1 MLDSMPSSRPGADAQ
16 LDWVSDNGKDQ
27 RRSKSQL
34 TLSTIITV
42 CCLSTLAM
50 VGFFFFRLAR
60 EQTQIPNPESH
71 ELYAGISPISSPL
84 APSQTST
91 QVSESTPAPDLSLSD
106 QLNLNTGFV
115 ISGIPTTR
123 NYVFN
128 ITRQDAAPDGFQ
140 KPMILVNGQSPG
152 PLIEANTGDVIRVV
166 VNNHMPEASTTI
178 HWHGIDQRNT
188 VWMDGVHGV
197 TQCGIPPGESFTYE
211 FNVTDQRGTFWYHSH
226 VSVQYTDGLY
236 GPIIIHD
243 PEENIPSVDDDKIV
257 MFGDLF
263 HTQAEQL
270 STEYLGTSP
279 SWSPGRP
286 GLEPPPDNIIINGQH
301 IFNCSILGATESTPS
316 SSNLTGCIGG
326 SLYTTDIKTGDQ
338 VRFRLISHSTSTPLI
353 FTLDNHTLSIVEI
366 DGVEVEPIDTT
377 RVFMNPGQRYSVLV
391 TGNQTS
397 GNYLMRAAAATGCF
411 HLAHSDGISGLESV
425 EYEATGILS
434 YDGTDPSVPPMG
446 SRWERDAISNP
457 TFGTEPW
464 TYGCGDLPFD
474 LPRPTRKR
482 KAYDVGQ
489 NNHHY
494 FDFHQELVEKKVRT
508 YVNKTIYAPLQDDA
522 TLWKVLQQDTNS
534 GNEKSGRHSQA
545 QEWDFGPNQQ
555 VLVSQDADKAAQI
568 IINSEVMMIHPW
580 HLHGQNFQV
589 VGWGDD
595 VFGKGVT
602 TWSRVNPMRRDT
614 ITIPG
619 FSHVVLRI
627 VADNPGIWALHC
639 HILWHAEG
647 GMFISVANRLEELQ
661 TMLNSL
667 GTFDNGVSI
676 KQSFCSTGH
685 QQDDG
690 GNVTTKPYT
699 I

>member
-1 MLDSMPSSRPGADAQ
+1 MVAPRRPGNGHHNAPIMLDAMPFSRPGADAQ
-16 LDWVSDNGKDQ
+16 LDWVSDNGKHQ
-27 RRSKSQL
+27 RRSNCQL
-34 TLSTIITV
+34 TWSTIITI

-50 VGFFFFRLAR
+50 AGFFFSRLAR
-60 EQTQIPNPESH
+60 EQTQIPSPENH
-71 ELYAGISPISSPL
+71 ELYTGVFPISSPL
-84 APSQTST
+84 VPSQTST
-91 QVSESTPAPDLSLSD
+91 QASEGTPKPELSLSD
-106 QLNLNTGFV
+106 QLNLHTGFV
-115 ISGIPTTR
+115 VSGNPTTR
-123 NYVFN
+123 DYVFN
-128 ITRQDAAPDGFQ
+128 VTRQVAAPDGFQ

-243 PEENIPSVDDDKIV
+243 PEENIPLVDDDKIV
-257 MFGDLF
+257 MIADLF
-263 HTQAEQL
+263 HTQSEQL

-301 IFNCSILGATESTPS
+301 VFNCSILGATEHTHR
-316 SSNLTGCIGG
+316 SSNITGCTGG
-326 SLYTTDIKTGDQ
+326 SLYTTGIKTGDQ

-366 DGVEVEPIDTT
+366 DGVEIEPIDTT

-411 HLAHSDGISGLESV
+411 HLAHSDGISGLESIG
-425 EYEATGILS
+425 YEATGILS
-434 YDGTDPSVPPMG
+434 YDGTDDGVSPIG
-446 SRWERDAISNP
+446 SRWESDSTPN
-457 TFGTEPW
+457 PW

-474 LPRPTRKR
+474 LPRPMRKR
-482 KAYDVGQ
+482 RAYDVGQ

-494 FDFHQELVEKKVRT
+494 FSFHQELVEEKVRT

-522 TLWKVLQQDTNS
+522 TLWKILQQDASS
-534 GNEKSGRHSQA
+534 GKEKSERHSQP

-555 VLVSQDADKAAQI
+555 VLVSPDADKAAQI
-568 IINSEVMMIHPW
+568 VINSEVMMIHPW
-580 HLHGQNFQV
+580 HLHG
-589 VGWGDD
+589 
-595 VFGKGVT
+595 T
-602 TWSRVNPMRRDT
+602 
-614 ITIPG
+614 
-619 FSHVVLRI
+619 L
-627 VADNPGIWALHC
+627 
-639 HILWHAEG
+639 
-647 GMFISVANRLEELQ
+647 
-661 TMLNSL
+661 
-667 GTFDNGVSI
+667 
-676 KQSFCSTGH
+676 
-685 QQDDG
+685 
-690 GNVTTKPYT
+690 
-699 I
+699 

>member
-1 MLDSMPSSRPGADAQ
+1 MLDAMPFSRRGADAQ
-16 LDWVSDNGKDQ
+16 PDWVSDNGKHQ
-27 RRSKSQL
+27 RRSHSQL
-34 TLSTIITV
+34 TWSTIIMV

-50 VGFFFFRLAR
+50 VGFFFSRLAR
-60 EQTQIPNPESH
+60 EQTQLPKPESH
-71 ELYAGISPISSPL
+71 ELYTGLFPASSPL

-91 QVSESTPAPDLSLSD
+91 QASEGTPKPGLSLSD
-106 QLNLNTGFV
+106 QLNLHTDFV
-115 ISGIPTTR
+115 VSGNPTTR
-123 NYVFN
+123 DYVFN
-128 ITRQDAAPDGFQ
+128 VTRQVAAPDGFQ

-226 VSVQYTDGLY
+226 MSVQYTDGLY

-243 PEENIPSVDDDKIV
+243 PEENIQLVDDDKIV
-257 MFGDLF
+257 MIADLF
-263 HTQAEQL
+263 HTQSEQL

-301 IFNCSILGATESTPS
+301 IFNCSILGATEHAHG
-316 SSNLTGCIGG
+316 SSNITGCTGG
-326 SLYTTDIKTGDQ
+326 SLYTTGIKTGHQ

-366 DGVEVEPIDTT
+366 DGVEIEPIDTT

-425 EYEATGILS
+425 GYEATGILS
-434 YDGTDPSVPPMG
+434 YDGTDVDVSPIG
-446 SRWERDAISNP
+446 SRWESDSTPNS
-457 TFGTEPW
+457 W

-482 KAYDVGQ
+482 MAYDVGQ
-489 NNHHY
+489 NNHHH
-494 FDFHQELVEKKVRT
+494 FSFHQELVEEKVRT

-522 TLWKVLQQDTNS
+522 TLWKVLQQDASS
-534 GNEKSGRHSQA
+534 GKEKFERHSQP

-555 VLVSQDADKAAQI
+555 VLISPDADKAAQI

-580 HLHGQNFQV
+580 HLHGTLYLSQNFQV
-589 VGWGDD
+589 VGWGDN

-602 TWSRVNPMRRDT
+602 TWNRVNPMRRDT

-661 TMLNSL
+661 TMLDSMGN
-667 GTFDNGVSI
+667 FDNGVSI
-676 KQSFCSTGH
+676 KQSFCSTGR
-685 QQDDG
+685 QQGDG
-690 GNVTTKPYT
+690 GNVTTKSYT